1 MTSGV
6 FAPLFLE
13 LRMSFVP
20 KTWANGPNGETPITA
35 EELNRIEAGID
46 ALYLAVAELEPVLG
60 RVEDAE
66 GAILYF
72 GQALSDLINR
82 VAALEAA
89 SS

>member
-1 MTSGV
+1 MD
-6 FAPLFLE
+6 
-13 LRMSFVP
+13 FVP
-20 KTWANGPNGETPITA
+20 KTWADGPAGGTPITA

-60 RVEDAE
+60 RVEVAE
-66 GAILYF
+66 GAIAYF
-72 GQALSDLINR
+72 GQAFSDLVDR